1 MVPQEVIHIQFT
13 YRVILIVLLNN
24 HNNTITKK
32 HSYSSQQNQN
42 LPKSL
47 QKKQAKL
54 IFSNQKSIDSAIDLT
69 INKKSVKK
77 M

>member
-13 YRVILIVLLNN
+13 YRIILIVLLNN
-24 HNNTITKK
+24 HNNAITKK
-32 HSYSSQQNQN
+32 HPYSSQQNQN

-54 IFSNQKSIDSAIDLT
+54 IFLNQKSIDSAIDLT